1 MGKIVKNQDQQQ
13 QQQQQEEKDRQK
25 VVFTKLKHIK

>member
-13 QQQQQEEKDRQK
+13 QQQQEEEKDRQK